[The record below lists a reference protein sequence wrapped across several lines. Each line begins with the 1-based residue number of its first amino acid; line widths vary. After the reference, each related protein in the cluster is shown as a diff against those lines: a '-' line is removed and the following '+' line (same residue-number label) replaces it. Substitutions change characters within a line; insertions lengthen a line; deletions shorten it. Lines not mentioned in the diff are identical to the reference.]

1 MIIHKT
7 AILLQHSL
15 QFYILLHRTAPNNSK
30 VSIVLNITAKYHPGL
45 AHEPPAAHLAEVV
58 PAPGPALVLLVVRVA
73 AAPLVGAGQHEAV
86 HVPHEPPVV
95 RDDPGE
101 LVRGGQPLLGV
112 LLAEPVVEEE
122 VGRVPAVLTR
132 PRHELVPAHPLRH
145 RAVVQDP
152 PLGLRRSEKNENV
165 TPANIKRPTSPILL
179 TNGNVL
185 T

>member
-1 MIIHKT
+1 MYNISMWENVQLLTDPKIT

-15 QFYILLHRTAPNNSK
+15 QFYISLHRTIVK
-30 VSIVLNITAKYHPGL
+30 YQVVLNITAKYHPGI

-112 LLAEPVVEEE
+112 LLAEAVVEEE

-152 PLGLRRSEKNENV
+152 PLSLRGSEETKN
-165 TPANIKRPTSPILL
+165 R
-179 TNGNVL
+179 
-185 T
+185 

>member
-1 MIIHKT
+1 MYYMNMWENVQLLTDPKMIIHKT
-7 AILLQHSL
+7 AIYYNIRYNFIYCYIEQLQTIVKYQL
-15 QFYILLHRTAPNNSK
+15 
-30 VSIVLNITAKYHPGL
+30 VLNITAKYHPGL

-112 LLAEPVVEEE
+112 LLAEAVVEEE

-152 PLGLRRSEKNENV
+152 PLSLRGSEETKN
-165 TPANIKRPTSPILL
+165 K
-179 TNGNVL
+179 
-185 T
+185 